1 MGSMKYFVAWIEAV
15 AILLHICDGRAGGH
29 VLGVDD
35 YSVVCAEQVQLCVGR
50 R

>member
-29 VLGVDD
+29 VLGVDEVIIQWCVQNRCS
-35 YSVVCAEQVQLCVGR
+35 SV
-50 R
+50 